1 MLVGVAGYARA
12 GKDSTADIL
21 VRECGFRRLGFADT
35 LKAILADVN
44 PQVGATRLDNRL
56 SWHGWEGAKTDPEVR
71 QLLQRLG
78 VACRQHI
85 GPDVWV
91 DAVFRKIEDTFDEDG
106 PSRWVIP
113 DVRFPNELAAV
124 RSHGGQVWRVERPG
138 CGPVNG
144 HISETAID
152 GERFD
157 QVIPNDGTLA
167 DLRDNV
173 VQLVDCL
180 TADTLG

>member
-1 MLVGVAGYARA
+1 MILGIAGYARA
-12 GKDSTADIL
+12 GKDSIAEIL
-21 VRECGFRRLGFADT
+21 VKECEFRRIAFADT
-35 LKAILADVN
+35 LKAVLADVN
-44 PQVGATRLDNRL
+44 PFIGSTRLDNRL
-56 SWHGWEGAKTDPEVR
+56 SWHGWEGAKTEPEVR

-78 VACRQHI
+78 LACRGHI

-91 DAVFRKIEDTFDEDG
+91 DAVFRKIEDTFDQDG

-113 DVRFPNELAAV
+113 DVRFPNEIAAV

-138 CGPVNG
+138 CGPVNS

-152 GERFD
+152 GERYD
-157 QVIPNDGTLA
+157 QIIPNDGTLD

-173 VQLVDCL
+173 VQLVECL
-180 TADTLG
+180 TAETLG